1 MEFQPIDVN
10 ALVAE
15 IFGLSVVIIPVLGF
29 TLRWAIKP
37 VIEAYARAFPNQ
49 GRMQLELERLNRR
62 VSELEDELNKRPEL
76 PESRERLALAS
87 TATDVVVSR

>member
-1 MEFQPIDVN
+1 MEFQPVDVN

-37 VIEAYARAFPNQ
+37 VIESYARAFPSQ
-49 GRMQLELERLNRR
+49 SQMQLELERLR
-62 VSELEDELNKRPEL
+62 
-76 PESRERLALAS
+76 RLADAI
-87 TATDVVVSR
+87 A